1 MGFSFPLA
9 LICGWDIPIANPLCS
24 RGNKICS
31 KVLLCSVFAPFSSS
45 CLQTARRGWHCFC
58 LFVLLAGTNCSAR
71 CPWRLHPLKVGT
83 SPVFVC
89 WLPKL
94 SVPGELLAAA
104 LQAAGESGGAEGGSA
119 LLVQVL
125 CCAICLS

>member
-1 MGFSFPLA
+1 M
-9 LICGWDIPIANPLCS
+9 
-24 RGNKICS
+24 
-31 KVLLCSVFAPFSSS
+31 
-45 CLQTARRGWHCFC
+45 
-58 LFVLLAGTNCSAR
+58 
-71 CPWRLHPLKVGT
+71 
-83 SPVFVC
+83 FVC

-119 LLVQVL
+119 LLVQVF